1 MDTFTLEDWNKLK
14 PTASSKEIVL
24 ALLSQAYEQA
34 QLLKIDG
41 LDAEDPAAEQAFG
54 ELFGAIERASDTVD
68 YYAD

>member
-1 MDTFTLEDWNKLK
+1 MATVKD
-14 PTASSKEIVL
+14 IVL
-24 ALLSQAYEQA
+24 ELLSQAYEQA

-41 LDAEDPAAEQAFG
+41 LDAEDPAADQAFS

>member
-1 MDTFTLEDWNKLK
+1 MATVKD
-14 PTASSKEIVL
+14 IVL
-24 ALLSQAYEQA
+24 ELLSQAYEQA

-41 LDAEDPAAEQAFG
+41 FDAEDPAAEQAFG